1 MLLGERAHS
10 DNLMNPTD
18 SELSAGSLVPGG
30 GELRTSK
37 VAKSNGS
44 ALKNG
49 MSAEKVG
56 GKSPSKNGDNT
67 SHQQARQRDKLLIN
81 NGGTVMG
88 GSIPMGVGGP
98 GGP

>member
-10 DNLMNPTD
+10 DNMMNPTD
-18 SELSAGSLVPGG
+18 NELGSLAPGG

-49 MSAEKVG
+49 MSSEINGKGSPTKG
-56 GKSPSKNGDNT
+56 GDST
-67 SHQQARQRDKLLIN
+67 SH
-81 NGGTVMG
+81 
-88 GSIPMGVGGP
+88 
-98 GGP
+98 